1 MSKSLIHSPQSDDLL
16 MDAPLTVQCNAP
28 QYQNTHTAAHLRSEG
43 DINTT
48 AAREK
53 WHASI
58 KNKATQT
65 LLQRDAKV
73 FVHQAMSTPCLDALD
88 AAEGI
93 FLQNSAGKK
102 IMDFHGN
109 NVHQLGFKHPHVIN
123 KVTEQMASLPFSP
136 RRFSNEAAIQCAE
149 KLTHLC
155 GGELNRVLFAPGGT
169 SVIGM
174 ALKLARHITNNF
186 KVVSLWDSFH
196 GASLDAISIGGE
208 ACFRQGMGPLL
219 AGVERIP
226 PPITYR
232 GAFSH
237 QNKNAVLSDVH
248 YADYLE
254 YVIEKEGGIGAF
266 IAEAVRNTDVQVP
279 SKAYWKR
286 IREIC
291 DKHNVLLI
299 IDDIPNCMGRSGEW
313 FTHQAFD
320 IEPDI
325 LCIGKGFGGGVI
337 PIAAMVTKDKYNT
350 AAQVSLGHY
359 THEKSPIGCAAALA
373 TMEVIEHDNLLD
385 KVKADSAFMRQQLM
399 AMKEK
404 YSVIGDIRGIGL
416 LWGIELVTNQYSKE
430 RAFDEAE
437 AVLYQCLN
445 DGLSFKVSQGNVIQL
460 SPPLIIERHDLK
472 AALRIFDHAIST
484 VCKQFHYSVNH

>member
-1 MSKSLIHSPQSDDLL
+1 MTTTNPEPVLK
-16 MDAPLTVQCNAP
+16 A
-28 QYQNTHTAAHLRSEG
+28 THFRSEG
-43 DINTT
+43 DVNTT
-48 AAREK
+48 PAREK
-53 WHASI
+53 WNESL
-58 KNKATQT
+58 NDDATQVM
-65 LLQRDAKV
+65 LKRDADV
-73 FVHQAMSTPCLDALD
+73 FLHQAMSTPCLDTLE

-93 FLQNSAGKK
+93 YIQDATGKK
-102 IMDFHGN
+102 YMDFHGN
-109 NVHQLGFKHPHVIN
+109 NVHQLGYGHPYIIN
-123 KVTEQMASLPFSP
+123 KVTQQMASLPFSP
-136 RRFSNEAAIQCAE
+136 RRFTNETAVQCAE
-149 KLTHLC
+149 KLTQIC
-155 GGELNRVLFAPGGT
+155 GGDLNRVLFAPGGT

-174 ALKLARHITNNF
+174 ALKLARHVTNNF

-196 GASLDAISIGGE
+196 GASLDAISVGGE
-208 ACFRQGMGPLL
+208 ACFREGMGPLM

-226 PPITYR
+226 PAVSYR
-232 GAFSH
+232 GAFPFNENS
-237 QNKNAVLSDVH
+237 AVNTNETACDVH

-291 DKHNVLLI
+291 DKHNVMLI
-299 IDDIPNCMGRSGEW
+299 IDDIPNGMGRSGEW

-325 LCIGKGFGGGVI
+325 LCIGKGFGGGLV

-373 TMEVIEHDNLLD
+373 TMEVIEQENLLE
-385 KVKADSAFMRQQLM
+385 KVQADSAFVREQLLQ
-399 AMKEK
+399 MKEK
-404 YSVIGDIRGIGL
+404 YLVIGDVRGIGL
-416 LWGIELVTNQYSKE
+416 LWGVELVTDHITKN

-460 SPPLIIERHDLK
+460 SPPLIISRSELEVALSVFEK
-472 AALRIFDHAIST
+472 AIAK
-484 VCKQFHYSVNH
+484 VCKDFEYL